1 MSKQNR
7 RTYLKMISPAAF
19 ETQKLGAYLCVFPP
33 KQFSKLMTI
42 IILTIFRMTFSL
54 VYLQCV
60 FLICVSLSYCRF
72 QIFCRI
78 VCRETEK
85 NHVPLGNASLSPQP
99 QSFSPHNLDNNRFCS
114 VGSQKKINHAKVR
127 CELDNLQHC
136 LAHFHSLNGWNIESN
151 VSVFLP
157 KLSSNLSKTLWLDLL
172 WKNIVVE
179 YGVQCPDS

>member
-1 MSKQNR
+1 MFYLLFTEIYNR
-7 RTYLKMISPAAF
+7 
-19 ETQKLGAYLCVFPP
+19 V
-33 KQFSKLMTI
+33 MTI

-54 VYLQCV
+54 VYLRCV
-60 FLICVSLSYCRF
+60 FLIYVLLSYCRF
-72 QIFCRI
+72 QIFSHI
-78 VCRETEK
+78 VCREMEK
-85 NHVPLGNASLSPQP
+85 SHVPVGNASRSPQL
-99 QSFSPHNLDNNRFCS
+99 QSFSHHNLDNNRFCS

-157 KLSSNLSKTLWLDLL
+157 KLSSNLSKTLWSDLL

-179 YGVQCPDS
+179 YGVQYPDS